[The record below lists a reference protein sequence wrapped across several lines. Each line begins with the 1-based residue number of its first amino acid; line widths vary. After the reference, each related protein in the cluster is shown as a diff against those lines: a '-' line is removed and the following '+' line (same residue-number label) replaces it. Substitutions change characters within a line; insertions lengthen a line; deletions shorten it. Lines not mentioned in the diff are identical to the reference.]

1 MTSQEANSIPL
12 GDILSHYG
20 YEPSRRYG
28 GYDMYRSPF
37 RSDTSPSFKVFREEN
52 RWYDFGDGTYGRAVD
67 LVMRVENCSFPQ
79 AMKELGRMRTS
90 PQLSMPS
97 IRKPETVSGR
107 LPAAAPMTVLKVIPV
122 QNRHLLD
129 YAASRGIDGEIVR
142 KYCVEVHYCFERNP
156 REKYALGFANDHRGF
171 ELRNSMFKGCAYAK
185 DITCISEGNRSCAVF
200 EGFFDLLSFKQYA
213 REHPEM
219 PALGKLD
226 VCVLNST
233 AIVDRSKD
241 FLSKYERVHAFL
253 DNAAPGRGALGKIRS
268 FLPED
273 VILVNES
280 ERLYPRCNDFNEFLQ
295 KAGCPAA
302 GHEI

>member
-1 MTSQEANSIPL
+1 ML
-12 GDILSHYG
+12 
-20 YEPSRRYG
+20 RK
-28 GYDMYRSPF
+28 
-37 RSDTSPSFKVFREEN
+37 SDAAK
-52 RWYDFGDGTYGRAVD
+52 
-67 LVMRVENCSFPQ
+67 LRV
-79 AMKELGRMRTS
+79 T
-90 PQLSMPS
+90 
-97 IRKPETVSGR
+97 
-107 LPAAAPMTVLKVIPV
+107 
-122 QNRHLLD
+122 
-129 YAASRGIDGEIVR
+129 
-142 KYCVEVHYCFERNP
+142 CVEVHYCFERNP

-241 FLSKYERVHAFL
+241 FLSKYEKVHAFL
-253 DNAAPGRGALGKIRS
+253 DNDAPGRGALGKIRS

-295 KAGCPAA
+295 KTGCPAA

>member
-1 MTSQEANSIPL
+1 MLSTESRMR
-12 GDILSHYG
+12 GDMQVRFG
-20 YEPSRRYG
+20 GRYG
-28 GYDMYRSPF
+28 KTYCRKAVRRSV
-37 RSDTSPSFKVFREEN
+37 PSLR
-52 RWYDFGDGTYGRAVD
+52 DGTYGRAVD

-97 IRKPETVSGR
+97 IRKPETVSGK

-241 FLSKYERVHAFL
+241 FLSKYEKVHAFL
-253 DNAAPGRGALGKIRS
+253 DNDAPGRGALGKIRS

-295 KAGCPAA
+295 KTGCPAA

>member
-1 MTSQEANSIPL
+1 
-12 GDILSHYG
+12 
-20 YEPSRRYG
+20 
-28 GYDMYRSPF
+28 
-37 RSDTSPSFKVFREEN
+37 
-52 RWYDFGDGTYGRAVD
+52 
-67 LVMRVENCSFPQ
+67 
-79 AMKELGRMRTS
+79 MKELGRMRTS

-171 ELRNSMFKGCAYAK
+171 ELRNSMFKGAPTPRILPASVK
-185 DITCISEGNRSCAVF
+185 ATGPAPFR
-200 EGFFDLLSFKQYA
+200 GLFDLLSFKQYA

-241 FLSKYERVHAFL
+241 FLSKYEKVHAFL
-253 DNAAPGRGALGKIRS
+253 DNDAPGRGALGKIRS

-295 KAGCPAA
+295 KTGCPAA

>member
-37 RSDTSPSFKVFREEN
+37 RSDTSPSFKVFKQEN

-97 IRKPETVSGR
+97 TVRKPEAAAGR
-107 LPAAAPMTVLKVIPV
+107 PPAAAPMTVLKVIPV

-241 FLSKYERVHAFL
+241 FLSKYEKVHAFL
-253 DNAAPGRGALGKIRS
+253 DNDAPGAGHWERYGVS
-268 FLPED
+268 FL
-273 VILVNES
+273 
-280 ERLYPRCNDFNEFLQ
+280 
-295 KAGCPAA
+295 KT
-302 GHEI
+302 

>member
-241 FLSKYERVHAFL
+241 FLSKYENV
-253 DNAAPGRGALGKIRS
+253 DTN
-268 FLPED
+268 
-273 VILVNES
+273 
-280 ERLYPRCNDFNEFLQ
+280 
-295 KAGCPAA
+295 
-302 GHEI
+302 

>member
-1 MTSQEANSIPL
+1 M
-12 GDILSHYG
+12 DI
-20 YEPSRRYG
+20 EK
-28 GYDMYRSPF
+28 F
-37 RSDTSPSFKVFREEN
+37 RTF
-52 RWYDFGDGTYGRAVD
+52 
-67 LVMRVENCSFPQ
+67 
-79 AMKELGRMRTS
+79 
-90 PQLSMPS
+90 
-97 IRKPETVSGR
+97 I
-107 LPAAAPMTVLKVIPV
+107 
-122 QNRHLLD
+122 
-129 YAASRGIDGEIVR
+129 AASRCSSFYEAANRLFITPSTVSKHISALEDEFGVTLFHRTSGKLEPTKEGLLCLCSAEKIVEE
-142 KYCVEVHYCFERNP
+142 YDNLYSCIASP
-156 REKYALGFANDHRGF
+156 RERKLHISTIFDQQKLLHVMKAFYTRYPDIKIELEECHGNEVVRNVLSGKYALGFANDHRGF

-241 FLSKYERVHAFL
+241 FLSKYEKVHAFL
-253 DNAAPGRGALGKIRS
+253 DNDAPGRGALGKIRS

-280 ERLYPRCNDFNEFLQ
+280 ERLSPRCNDFNEFLQ
-295 KAGCPAA
+295 KTGCPAA

>member
-1 MTSQEANSIPL
+1 
-12 GDILSHYG
+12 
-20 YEPSRRYG
+20 
-28 GYDMYRSPF
+28 
-37 RSDTSPSFKVFREEN
+37 
-52 RWYDFGDGTYGRAVD
+52 
-67 LVMRVENCSFPQ
+67 
-79 AMKELGRMRTS
+79 
-90 PQLSMPS
+90 
-97 IRKPETVSGR
+97 
-107 LPAAAPMTVLKVIPV
+107 
-122 QNRHLLD
+122 
-129 YAASRGIDGEIVR
+129 
-142 KYCVEVHYCFERNP
+142 
-156 REKYALGFANDHRGF
+156 
-171 ELRNSMFKGCAYAK
+171 MFKGCAYAK

-241 FLSKYERVHAFL
+241 FLSKYEKVHAFL
-253 DNAAPGRGALGKIRS
+253 DNDAPGRGALGKIRS